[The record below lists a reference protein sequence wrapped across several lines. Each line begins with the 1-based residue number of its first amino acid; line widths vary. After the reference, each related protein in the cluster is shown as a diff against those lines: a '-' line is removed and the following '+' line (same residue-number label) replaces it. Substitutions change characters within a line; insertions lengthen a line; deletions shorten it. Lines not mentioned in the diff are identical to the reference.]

1 MGAATLGNLYRP
13 VSDEEARET
22 LETAL
27 GRGIRYIDTAPFYGF
42 GLSEERVGDSIRS
55 RSDMVVS
62 SKVGRILRAATQSEM
77 SRQERYGF
85 VSPMP
90 FEPEFDYSR
99 DGVLR
104 SFEASVRRLGRV
116 DIVYVHD
123 IGRRTHGEADS
134 HYRQQFL
141 DGGLDALSE
150 LRRAGDVSAI
160 GLGVNEIEVCLE
172 LMEAAD
178 LDVIL
183 LAGRYTLL
191 EQGPLDALFPRCLDA
206 GTSIVVGGPFNS
218 GILAAGAAR
227 AGNAHFDYGPV
238 PADIRERVARLE
250 AVCSAHDVPLPAA
263 ALQFPLGH
271 PVVAAVIPG
280 LANPAEVQASIDF
293 FQFPIPQGL
302 WDDLRSQGLIDERAP
317 APQGGGTM

>member
-1 MGAATLGNLYRP
+1 
-13 VSDEEARET
+13 
-22 LETAL
+22 
-27 GRGIRYIDTAPFYGF
+27 
-42 GLSEERVGDSIRS
+42 
-55 RSDMVVS
+55 
-62 SKVGRILRAATQSEM
+62 M

-90 FEPEFDYSR
+90 FEPEYDYSR
-99 DGVLR
+99 HGVLR

-116 DIVYVHD
+116 DIAYVHD

-134 HYRQQFL
+134 HYRQQL
-141 DGGLDALSE
+141 IDGGGLEALSE

-172 LMEAAD
+172 LMDAAD

-191 EQGPLDALFPRCLDA
+191 EQGALDALFPRCLDA

-218 GILAAGAAR
+218 GILAAGAAG
-227 AGNAHFDYGPV
+227 AANAHFDYGPV
-238 PADIRERVARLE
+238 PAEVRERVAKLE

-271 PVVAAVIPG
+271 PAVAAVIPG
-280 LANPAEVQASIDF
+280 LADVAEVQASADF
-293 FQFPIPQGL
+293 FHFSIPQAL
-302 WDDLRSQGLIDERAP
+302 WDDLRSHRLIDERAP
-317 APQGGGTM
+317 LPQVGEVK